1 MRLDEA
7 VASGENSLQSY
18 FITRHTPSITT
29 ASNPHPS
36 PNPFS
41 PSYPFAHRSNGISQ
55 LLGTPAMPTK
65 WSVKGYN
72 ASSMLYADTEDI
84 PNAIKGFTEKAGEE
98 GVEVRL

>member
-1 MRLDEA
+1 
-7 VASGENSLQSY
+7 
-18 FITRHTPSITT
+18 
-29 ASNPHPS
+29 
-36 PNPFS
+36 
-41 PSYPFAHRSNGISQ
+41 
-55 LLGTPAMPTK
+55 MPTK